1 MNRLR
6 YVLFEK
12 NQSYMDFDKCSDIN
26 SLYSLTYLLQ
36 IIPNLCD
43 NNQQIVK
50 SKTVIEV
57 VITNE
62 LNI

>member
-1 MNRLR
+1 
-6 YVLFEK
+6 
-12 NQSYMDFDKCSDIN
+12 MDFDKCSDIN

-43 NNQQIVK
+43 NNQKIVK

>member
-12 NQSYMDFDKCSDIN
+12 NQSNMDFDKCSDIN